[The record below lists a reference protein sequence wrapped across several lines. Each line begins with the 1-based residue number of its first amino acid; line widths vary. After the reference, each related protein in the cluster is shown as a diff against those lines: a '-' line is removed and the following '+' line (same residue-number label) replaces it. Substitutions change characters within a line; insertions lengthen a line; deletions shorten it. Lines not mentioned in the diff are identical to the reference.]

1 MGVLSVDLSNEGRSG
16 MTARKKRPEKKLR
29 VEKRPLEEE
38 PDDLAVSDEEADDIK
53 GGFAPPYVPVMPS
66 KSIKDQVT
74 RPDLPGGLN
83 QQGPT
88 RGG

>member
-1 MGVLSVDLSNEGRSG
+1 MSAS
-16 MTARKKRPEKKLR
+16 KKRPEKKLK
-29 VEKRPLEEE
+29 VEKRPLEEQ
-38 PDDLAVSDEEADDIK
+38 PDDLPVSDEEAEDIK

-66 KSIKDQVT
+66 KSLKDQVT
-74 RPDLPGGLN
+74 RPDLPGGIN